1 MFVCFCSTN
10 MCIQSF
16 LNYSYLFLFLLR
28 CLQSSNS
35 LFLSQASICSQQ
47 LQPTSLRW
55 DVMFFFFGSI
65 LKSIKQ
71 LQLMGEV
78 QHLLRLSFLYLCYT
92 GSSCQSTSHLTA
104 CVKPP
109 GWQRPDRR
117 SSNQKQDHARFTK
130 RFPVPGFIKI
140 NLPTHLSI
148 SDNITT
154 EQLCPSRTSFKGPT
168 ANVAN
173 IKIQHSAAYYYYYY
187 SNWSWT
193 SCLCCTSWDAY
204 HNTVSCCRCY

>member
-1 MFVCFCSTN
+1 MRWIKILMGGLFVLIAWTKIRLQNCFVCDRYYWTKFFFPDLLFVCFCSTN

-35 LFLSQASICSQQ
+35 LFLSQHQQ
-47 LQPTSLRW
+47 LQPASLRW

-78 QHLLRLSFLYLCYT
+78 QHLLRLSSLYLCYT

-109 GWQRPDRR
+109 GWQRPDHR

-130 RFPVPGFIKI
+130 RFPVPQFMKI
-140 NLPTHLSI
+140 NLPTHLSL

-154 EQLCPSRTSFKGPT
+154 E
-168 ANVAN
+168 
-173 IKIQHSAAYYYYYY
+173 
-187 SNWSWT
+187 
-193 SCLCCTSWDAY
+193 
-204 HNTVSCCRCY
+204 